1 MPKTNGN
8 GTTGNGEIR
17 TSDLYFAAYLQTA
30 GVPMKTTVR
39 TTDNGKVYF
48 VFDTT
53 IVNIEELKTAWF
65 NNSGKVAANP
75 YAYAIKSLKALCH
88 LK

>member
-1 MPKTNGN
+1 MSKGNGN
-8 GTTGNGEIR
+8 GNGEIR

-30 GVPMKTTVR
+30 GVPMKR
-39 TTDNGKVYF
+39 TERPGDNGGKVYF
-48 VFDTT
+48 VFDTSIT
-53 IVNIEELKTAWF
+53 NIEELKTAWF

-75 YAYAIKSLKALCH
+75 YAYNVKSLKALCH

>member
-1 MPKTNGN
+1 MMSKGN
-8 GTTGNGEIR
+8 GTVNGEIR

-30 GVPMKTTVR
+30 GVPMKKTDR
-39 TTDNGKVYF
+39 HPDNGKVFF

-53 IVNIEELKTAWF
+53 IANIEELKTAWF

-75 YAYAIKSLKALCH
+75 YAYNIKSLKALCH

>member
-1 MPKTNGN
+1 MSKGNGN
-8 GTTGNGEIR
+8 GNGEIR

-30 GVPMKTTVR
+30 GVPMKR
-39 TTDNGKVYF
+39 TERPGDNGKVYF
-48 VFDTT
+48 VFDTSIT
-53 IVNIEELKTAWF
+53 NIEELKTAWF

-75 YAYAIKSLKALCH
+75 YAYNVKSLKALCH

>member
-1 MPKTNGN
+1 MSKGNGN
-8 GTTGNGEIR
+8 GNGEIR

-30 GVPMKTTVR
+30 GVPMKR
-39 TTDNGKVYF
+39 TERATENGKVYF

-53 IVNIEELKTAWF
+53 IANIEELKTAWF

-75 YAYAIKSLKALCH
+75 YAYNVKSLKALCH

>member
-1 MPKTNGN
+1 MSKGNGN
-8 GTTGNGEIR
+8 GNGNGEIR

-30 GVPMKTTVR
+30 GVPMKR
-39 TTDNGKVYF
+39 HERPGDNSKVYF
-48 VFDTT
+48 VFDTS
-53 IVNIEELKTAWF
+53 IANIEELKTAWF

-75 YAYAIKSLKALCH
+75 YAYNIKSLKALCH

>member
-1 MPKTNGN
+1 
-8 GTTGNGEIR
+8 
-17 TSDLYFAAYLQTA
+17 
-30 GVPMKTTVR
+30 MKTTVR
-39 TTDNGKVYF
+39 HPENGKVLF

-53 IVNIEELKTAWF
+53 IANIEELKTAWF

-75 YAYAIKSLKALCH
+75 YAYNVKSLKALCH

>member
-1 MPKTNGN
+1 MASKGNGN
-8 GTTGNGEIR
+8 GNGEIR

-30 GVPMKTTVR
+30 GVTMKR
-39 TTDNGKVYF
+39 TDRATDNGKVYF

-75 YAYAIKSLKALCH
+75 YAYSIKSLKALCH

>member
-1 MPKTNGN
+1 MSKGNGN
-8 GTTGNGEIR
+8 GNGEIR

-30 GVPMKTTVR
+30 GVPMKR
-39 TTDNGKVYF
+39 TERPDNNGGKVYF
-48 VFDTT
+48 VFDTSIT
-53 IVNIEELKTAWF
+53 NIEELKTAWF

-75 YAYAIKSLKALCH
+75 YAYNVKSLKALCH